1 MPKVSVIIPVYN
13 AAPYIADT
21 LRSVQRQTM
30 SDFEVLLVDD
40 HGQDDSMSVAKAT
53 IGKDARFRSLE
64 TPVNSGPGVA
74 RNVGIMAAQGE
85 YIAFLDSDDLWE
97 PTFLEKQLGVRSSQP
112 LERAFL
118 CFWREDEALAE
129 GSKSCSLIYC
139 QLKYRGGS
147 KDGQVHRNPVMQ
159 SGVITPAARKHFL
172 LHFVTFSVCFLY
184 RREFLL
190 SNGLFFPAKRN
201 SEDTNFLTRCLLLAD
216 TIACVDEPLYI
227 YNVREESL
235 TTGRNPQRYKE
246 RLQSLNALMRDFKA
260 LKRDARYK
268 EHRLGQYNLVMAL
281 IWLKKGL
288 AQAIKE
294 LI

>member
-53 IGKDARFRSLE
+53 IGEDARFRSLE

-74 RNVGIMAAQGE
+74 RNVGIAAAQGE
-85 YIAFLDSDDLWE
+85 YIAFLDSDDLWD
-97 PTFLEKQLGVRSSQP
+97 PTFLEKQLGVK
-112 LERAFL
+112 
-118 CFWREDEALAE
+118 REE
-129 GSKSCSLIYC
+129 GRGKSCCLIYC

-147 KDGQVHRNPVMQ
+147 KDGLVHRNPVMP

-190 SNGLFFPAKRN
+190 RNELFFPAKRN

-235 TTGRNPQRYKE
+235 TTGRNPHRYKE

-260 LKRDARYK
+260 LKRNPRYK
-268 EHRLGQYNLVMAL
+268 EHRLNQYNLVMAL